1 MNIHPQ
7 IPTPNLQTYH
17 HLHSS
22 FLREIGVPVC
32 LMFLFLPRNNPG
44 FHLFLHLFIS
54 YPLAPSSLHI
64 THAQVTPNKH
74 KRKQQ
79 IPLSV
84 CTTSFLSGFLKMI
97 YLYLLLPLWP
107 LTHLSH
113 GVCWG
118 RPDTMDAKCKTPH
131 TQDPNPSWHSL
142 HGAGHPNR
150 ELRCTRSITDL
161 SFLLSVYF
169 TFGCA
174 GSLFLCTDFL

>member
-22 FLREIGVPVC
+22 FLREIGVPGC

-97 YLYLLLPLWP
+97 YLYLLLPP
-107 LTHLSH
+107 SYPEPPQPGSPSSH
-113 GVCWG
+113 PIYDC
-118 RPDTMDAKCKTPH
+118 
-131 TQDPNPSWHSL
+131 
-142 HGAGHPNR
+142 
-150 ELRCTRSITDL
+150 SIPGL
-161 SFLLSVYF
+161 SFNPFV
-169 TFGCA
+169 T
-174 GSLFLCTDFL
+174 